1 MTSDRRGISRERP
14 KAGRTL
20 AKVAFGKAMA
30 RLRTTRELR
39 QNHIARATGL
49 TKAMISAFE
58 TGKVSPS
65 LESLFAYLG
74 AVGCDLGDLQ
84 RELDK
89 PGWLEAASLAPSVDD
104 VYKRIGKAVAQTIE
118 EVCRDLGVVA
128 TEVSPSEQ
136 PPDQE

>member
-1 MTSDRRGISRERP
+1 
-14 KAGRTL
+14 
-20 AKVAFGKAMA
+20 VAFGKAMA
-30 RLRTTRELR
+30 RLRMTRELK

-74 AVGCDLGDLQ
+74 AVGCNLADLQ

-89 PGWLEAASLAPSVDD
+89 PGWLEAASLVPNPDD
-104 VYKRIGKAVAQTIE
+104 VYRRIGKAVARIIE
-118 EVCRDLGVVA
+118 EISQDLEVVA
-128 TEVSPSEQ
+128 TEVSSSEQ
-136 PPDQE
+136 PPDANSTA